1 MSQRRIAFNAGL
13 SGKVY
18 LQKSTMLL
26 IRLLLLASAGFVFG
40 PASSLFAQDAAPPIS
55 FDKAYSADQIITT
68 KDGMTVNSKLYC
80 DNGRVRTE
88 MSMQGMNIVSIVLPD
103 QQKVYSIME
112 AQKMVMVMPYDPAK
126 YKKYMIGTPG
136 FDGKFEAA
144 GNETVE
150 GVACNKYK
158 VTTDGKVYDM
168 WINPATKQPVKLA
181 AENGEFTLVWKNYV
195 AGPQDPAL
203 FQVPAGYQM
212 INMPSMPGMPGGGA
226 APGQ

>member
-1 MSQRRIAFNAGL
+1 M
-13 SGKVY
+13 
-18 LQKSTMLL
+18 TLL
-26 IRLLLLASAGFVFG
+26 RLLLLASAGLVFC
-40 PASSLFAQDAAPPIS
+40 PVAPLFAEDAAPPVT

-68 KDGMTVNSKLYC
+68 RDGMTVNSKLYC

-88 MSMQGMNIVSIVLPD
+88 MNTSGMNIVAIILPD
-103 QQKVYSIME
+103 QQKVYTIME

-126 YKKYMIGTPG
+126 YKKMMIGTPG

-144 GNETVE
+144 GSETVE

-168 WINPATKQPVKLA
+168 WINPATRQPVKLA
-181 AENGEFTLVWKNYV
+181 AEDGAFTLVWKNYV

-203 FQVPAGYQM
+203 FQVPAGYQTM
-212 INMPSMPGMPGGGA
+212 NMPAMPGMPGGGA
-226 APGQ
+226 PGQ